1 MWNTRSPTKE
11 PLLEARVVN
20 PHNISVEI
28 AQGSVSIDRDDLK
41 LTISGKSVT
50 LTKQSPLKLAMETGE
65 LEFRGAEIGMKAEG
79 DAIKLELD

>member
-1 MWNTRSPTKE
+1 MWSTRSPTKE

-41 LTISGKSVT
+41 LTISGKNVT
-50 LTKQSPLKLAMETGE
+50 LTKQSPLKLTMETGE
-65 LEFRGAEIGMKAEG
+65 LEFRDAEIDVMAEG
-79 DAIKLELD
+79 DAIRLELD